1 MGPALPGTDGITHA
15 GEYTDALSWPP
26 LRLPIVIPAHVS
38 LPLLRVPKRTELL
51 NPTAGDPVTLPDPV
65 PTTTD
70 PAADT
75 KEAPLYSP
83 ARVRELLNRH
93 GLRPT
98 KSLGQN
104 FLIDGNILRA
114 IAEAGGAQAG
124 ARILEVG
131 PGLGVLTRE
140 IASRGAHV
148 TALEKDERLRP
159 ALAETLAGLDV
170 ELIWGD
176 ALDFDYASLPEGT
189 RVIAN
194 LPYYITGVLL
204 SRFMHAPGI
213 VSATVL
219 VQKEVGQR
227 LAARPGEDAYGFLS
241 ALAALHGSVRHVRDV
256 PKGAFL
262 PAPDVTSSVIRLD
275 FDRSR
280 PAPEA
285 ALLKFVEGALHHR
298 RKTLR
303 NNLRMIGHEGPAID
317 AALIAAGL
325 RPDVR
330 AEDVPLSKL
339 EDVARR
345 LGVVR

>member
-1 MGPALPGTDGITHA
+1 MPDDLLTHTA
-15 GEYTDALSWPP
+15 AP
-26 LRLPIVIPAHVS
+26 
-38 LPLLRVPKRTELL
+38 
-51 NPTAGDPVTLPDPV
+51 NPS
-65 PTTTD
+65 
-70 PAADT
+70 
-75 KEAPLYSP
+75 APLYSP
-83 ARVRELLNRH
+83 ARVRELLTQH
-93 GLRPT
+93 GLKPT

-114 IAEAGGAQAG
+114 IAEVGLAGGE
-124 ARILEVG
+124 ARGTPVLEVG

-140 IASRGAHV
+140 IATRGAQV

-159 ALAETLAGLDV
+159 VLAETLAGLDV
-170 ELIWGD
+170 NVVWGD
-176 ALDFDYASLPEGT
+176 ALEFDYSALPGDT

-204 SRFMHAPGI
+204 SRFMRAPAI

-227 LAARPGEDAYGFLS
+227 LASAPGGANYGFLS
-241 ALAALHGSVRHVRDV
+241 ALAALYGTVNHVRDV
-256 PKGAFL
+256 PKGAFF

-280 PAPEA
+280 PPPPP
-285 ALLKFVEGALHHR
+285 ALLKFVEAALHHR

-303 NNLRMIGHEGPAID
+303 NNLRMIGQDGAAID
-317 AALIAAGL
+317 GALTAGGL

-330 AEDVPLSKL
+330 AEDVPLDAL
-339 EDVARR
+339 RDLAGR
-345 LGVVR
+345 LGVLG

>member
-1 MGPALPGTDGITHA
+1 MQ
-15 GEYTDALSWPP
+15 
-26 LRLPIVIPAHVS
+26 
-38 LPLLRVPKRTELL
+38 
-51 NPTAGDPVTLPDPV
+51 
-65 PTTTD
+65 
-70 PAADT
+70 
-75 KEAPLYSP
+75 APLYSP
-83 ARVRELLNRH
+83 VRVRELLTRH

-114 IAEAGGAQAG
+114 IAEAGGAQPEVPV
-124 ARILEVG
+124 LEVG

-140 IASRGAHV
+140 IAGRGAQV

-159 ALAETLAGLDV
+159 VLAETLAGLKV
-170 ELIWGD
+170 NVIWGD
-176 ALDFDYASLPEGT
+176 ALDFDYATLPAGT

-204 SRFMHAPGI
+204 SRFMQAPGV

-241 ALAALHGSVRHVRDV
+241 ALAALYGTVKHVRDV

-275 FDRSR
+275 FDRTR
-280 PAPEA
+280 PAPEP
-285 ALLKFVEGALHHR
+285 ALLKFVEAALHHR

-303 NNLRMIGHEGPAID
+303 NNLRMVGHEGEAID
-317 AALIAAGL
+317 AALASAGL

-330 AEDVPLSKL
+330 AEDVALGDL
-339 EDVARR
+339 HAVARR

>member
-1 MGPALPGTDGITHA
+1 M
-15 GEYTDALSWPP
+15 
-26 LRLPIVIPAHVS
+26 
-38 LPLLRVPKRTELL
+38 
-51 NPTAGDPVTLPDPV
+51 
-65 PTTTD
+65 
-70 PAADT
+70 
-75 KEAPLYSP
+75 
-83 ARVRELLNRH
+83 RELLTRH

-124 ARILEVG
+124 VSVLEVG

-140 IASRGAHV
+140 IATRGAHV

-159 ALAETLAGLDV
+159 ALAETLEGLDV
-170 ELIWGD
+170 TVVWGD
-176 ALDFDYASLPEGT
+176 ALEFDYAALPPGT

-194 LPYYITGVLL
+194 LPYYITGPLL
-204 SRFMHAPGI
+204 ARFMRAPSI

-227 LAARPGEDAYGFLS
+227 LTSGPGEDNYGFLS
-241 ALAALHGSVRHVRDV
+241 ALAALYGSVRHVRDV

-262 PAPDVTSSVIRLD
+262 PAPDVTSSVLRLD

-280 PAPEA
+280 PGPAPE
-285 ALLKFVEGALHHR
+285 LLRFIEAALHHR

-303 NNLRMIGHEGPAID
+303 NNLRMIGHAGEAID
-317 AALIAAGL
+317 EALSDLGL

-330 AEDVPLSKL
+330 AEDVPLDAL
-339 EDVARR
+339 RGLAGR
-345 LGVVR
+345 LGVVL